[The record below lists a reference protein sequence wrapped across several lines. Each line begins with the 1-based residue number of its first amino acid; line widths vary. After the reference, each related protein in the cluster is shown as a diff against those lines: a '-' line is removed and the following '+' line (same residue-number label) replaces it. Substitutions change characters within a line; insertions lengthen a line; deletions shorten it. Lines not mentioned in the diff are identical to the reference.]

1 MDVKIEV
8 DGTKDDDNMHV
19 LCDLT
24 VFGDNGDN
32 LKVNGEKPRR
42 NSIVC
47 LAITNL
53 ENEEV
58 KIQKR

>member
-1 MDVKIEV
+1 MGLKNDN
-8 DGTKDDDNMHV
+8 NMHV

>member
-1 MDVKIEV
+1 MNVKIEV
-8 DGTKDDDNMHV
+8 DGTKDDDNMHL

-24 VFGDNGDN
+24 VFGD
-32 LKVNGEKPRR
+32 NGEKPRR

-47 LAITNL
+47 LAIINM